1 MRRSNTQKTQST
13 LDTRPGPSRRGFLE
27 GLLAGGAAVSLP
39 LPRLAMAMN
48 GNGDGFLDGRPLPRR
63 FGVWFFGNGINP
75 TSWHPEGPGG
85 VGADWSLTPS
95 LAPLGAHKSHLSVLS
110 GYEVKVDGA
119 HVGGCAGAMTGA
131 HPHEHGGAA
140 LPSIDQ
146 LIAAGPVGRGTPL
159 RSIEVGL
166 SKATPAGPQPLL
178 HAISHQGPAAVNY
191 PEYDP
196 QRLYARLFGL
206 TAVPEDVRIGRRS
219 VLDAVLGGFGRL
231 QRAVGQSDRRR
242 LEAHADGIRDL
253 ERRLGQPAM
262 GLCGGVQRPG
272 PEIRADDREEA
283 PGALNDVMSRMM
295 AMALACDLTNVFSYV
310 FTLPAAHVY
319 YRHMG
324 ADYERSFHEDIV
336 HLVDALPDG
345 YGMVTRGVAYAMQ
358 CLAVTLDH
366 FAAVD
371 IGGGGTLLDEM
382 AMLVTSDTSY
392 GWTHENRDYPALVIG
407 RACGAL
413 RGDVHVGAT
422 GQQRNYSDILLTLAK
437 LGGVQGDSLG
447 MGETQ
452 SSTIVGEILA

>member
-1 MRRSNTQKTQST
+1 MRAHDKTIKSSKA
-13 LDTRPGPSRRGFLE
+13 PSRRGFLK

-75 TSWHPEGPGG
+75 TSWHPAGPGG
-85 VGADWSLTPS
+85 SGSDWALSPS
-95 LAPLGAHKSHLSVLS
+95 LAPLGAHKGYLSVLS
-110 GYEVKVDGA
+110 GYQNMVDGA
-119 HVGGCAGAMTGA
+119 HVGGCAGAMTAA
-131 HPHEHGGAA
+131 HPHERGGAA

-146 LIAAGPVGRGTPL
+146 LVAAGPVGRGTPM

-178 HAISHQGPAAVNY
+178 HAISHQGPSAVNY

-206 TAVPEDVRIGRRS
+206 SAVPEEVRLSRRS
-219 VLDAVLGGFGRL
+219 VLDAVLGDFGKL
-231 QRAVGQSDRRR
+231 QRTVGAGDRRR

-253 ERRLGQPAM
+253 ERRLGEMVQ
-262 GLCGGVQRPG
+262 GLCGGVQAPG
-272 PEIRADDREEA
+272 ADVRADDREEA
-283 PGALNDVMSRMM
+283 PAGLHDAMSRMM

-319 YRHMG
+319 YRHLG
-324 ADYERSFHEDIV
+324 PDFERSYHEDIV
-336 HLVDALPDG
+336 HLVDALPNG
-345 YGMVTRGVAYAMQ
+345 YDMVTQGVVYTMES
-358 CLAVTLDH
+358 LAVTLDH

-371 IGGGGTLLDEM
+371 TGAGNLLDEL

-392 GWTHENRDYPALVIG
+392 GWTHENHDYPALVVG
-407 RACGAL
+407 KACGAL
-413 RGDVHVGAT
+413 RGDVHVGAAP
-422 GQQRNYSDILLTLAK
+422 QQRNFSDILLTLARM
-437 LGGVQGDSLG
+437 GGVQADSIG
-447 MGETQ
+447 MNETL
-452 SSTIVGEILA
+452 SSTVVRDILA